1 LTKVEC
7 GKLGFLELFEKK
19 EREGQTERERERERE
34 RGKNMV
40 DVENEITG
48 WLLFEW
54 RGLEVDE

>member
-1 LTKVEC
+1 LKR
-7 GKLGFLELFEKK
+7 
-19 EREGQTERERERERE
+19 ERERDKQRERERERERE